1 MTGTISSLL
10 RLARFAGTLARNNAL
25 YPVLEGMGFSR
36 TGVRALACVCWPL
49 RPFGV
54 RGDRS
59 LSPVTR
65 ALVALGPAY
74 VKFGQSLATRPD
86 IVGSDLT
93 RMLRPLQ
100 DRLPSFSDKEARA
113 TIEQQLRQPV
123 HELFDDFGPP
133 VAAASIAQVHSAID
147 KETGQ
152 RVAVKILRPKIEETF
167 DRDTAA
173 FLLVA
178 RILSIL
184 RPGFRRLRAEAVVRN
199 FRRSVTNEMNLLN
212 EAALAAEYGDNI
224 SGDPGFRAAQ
234 PIWRLTRRRILTSG
248 WEDGTPIDDI
258 DSMRAAGRNPEDV
271 ASDLLQLFLR
281 CALRDGL
288 FHADMHHGNLRIGP
302 DGVLVLMDFGIMGRL
317 DSVTRRAYANIL
329 YGFHTRD
336 YLRSARAH
344 RDVGYLP
351 ADQDLHA
358 FAQALRSIIEPIF
371 GERAT
376 NISMG
381 RVLAQLFSVTE
392 RFGMRTQTQ
401 LLLLQKTMMVVEGV
415 ARQLDPNLDIWA
427 VSKPVVKDWVEENV
441 GVRRATNDLRET
453 VSVLVGLSP
462 QLPAIAE
469 RLLAP
474 KVPEPPEEEESIW
487 WDPRFLR
494 GVLAGL
500 VIALVAAVLL

>member
-1 MTGTISSLL
+1 
-10 RLARFAGTLARNNAL
+10 
-25 YPVLEGMGFSR
+25 
-36 TGVRALACVCWPL
+36 
-49 RPFGV
+49 
-54 RGDRS
+54 
-59 LSPVTR
+59 
-65 ALVALGPAY
+65 
-74 VKFGQSLATRPD
+74 
-86 IVGSDLT
+86 
-93 RMLRPLQ
+93 
-100 DRLPSFSDKEARA
+100 
-113 TIEQQLRQPV
+113 
-123 HELFDDFGPP
+123 
-133 VAAASIAQVHSAID
+133 
-147 KETGQ
+147 
-152 RVAVKILRPKIEETF
+152 
-167 DRDTAA
+167 
-173 FLLVA
+173 
-178 RILSIL
+178 
-184 RPGFRRLRAEAVVRN
+184 
-199 FRRSVTNEMNLLN
+199 
-212 EAALAAEYGDNI
+212 
-224 SGDPGFRAAQ
+224 
-234 PIWRLTRRRILTSG
+234 
-248 WEDGTPIDDI
+248 
-258 DSMRAAGRNPEDV
+258 
-271 ASDLLQLFLR
+271 
-281 CALRDGL
+281 
-288 FHADMHHGNLRIGP
+288 MHHGNLRIGP
-302 DGVLVLMDFGIMGRL
+302 DGILVLMDFGIMGRL

-336 YLRSARAH
+336 YLRAARAH

-453 VSVLVGLSP
+453 VSVLVSLSP

-474 KVPEPPEEEESIW
+474 RVPEPPEEEESIW

-500 VIALVAAVLL
+500 VIALVAALLL

>member
-1 MTGTISSLL
+1 ML

-25 YPVLEGMGFSR
+25 YPVLEGMGFSHA
-36 TGVRALACVCWPL
+36 GLRALSVVCWLL

-54 RGDRS
+54 RGDPS
-59 LSPVTR
+59 LPPVTR

-93 RMLRPLQ
+93 KVLRPLQ
-100 DRLPSFSDKEARA
+100 DRLSSFSDAEARA
-113 TIEQQLRQPV
+113 TIEAQLRQPV
-123 HELFDDFGPP
+123 DELFDDFGPP
-133 VAAASIAQVHSAID
+133 VAAASIAQVHHAID
-147 KETGQ
+147 RETGQ
-152 RVAVKILRPKIEETF
+152 PVAVKILRPRIEETF
-167 DRDTAA
+167 ERDTAA

-178 RILSIL
+178 RILSVL

-212 EAALAAEYGDNI
+212 EAALAAEFGDNI
-224 SGDPGFRAAQ
+224 SGDPGFRTAR
-234 PIWRLTRRRILTSG
+234 PVWRLSARRVLTSG

-258 DSMRAAGRNPEDV
+258 EGIRAAGRTPEEI
-271 ASDLLQLFLR
+271 AADLLQLFLR

-288 FHADMHHGNLRIGP
+288 FHADMHHGNLRVAP
-302 DGVLVLMDFGIMGRL
+302 DGALVLMDYGIMGRL

-358 FAQALRSIIEPIF
+358 FAQALRGIIEPIF

-415 ARQLDPNLDIWA
+415 ARGLDPNLDIWA
-427 VSKPVVKDWVEENV
+427 VSKPVVTDWVEENV
-441 GVRRATNDLRET
+441 GVRRAAIDLGET
-453 VSVLVGLSP
+453 MSILVNLSP

-469 RLLAP
+469 RLLTP
-474 KVPEPPEEEESIW
+474 KAPEPPQEESSAL

-494 GVLAGL
+494 GMLVGLAL
-500 VIALVAAVLL
+500 ALAAALLL

>member
-10 RLARFAGTLARNNAL
+10 RLVRFAGTLARNKAL

-36 TGVRALACVCWPL
+36 VGVRALALVCAPC

-54 RGDRS
+54 RGDPS
-59 LSPVTR
+59 LPPVTR

-86 IVGSDLT
+86 IVGSELT

-100 DRLPSFSDKEARA
+100 DRLPSFSDAEARA
-113 TIEQQLRQPV
+113 TILDQFRRPV
-123 HELFDDFGPP
+123 EELFEDFGPP
-133 VAAASIAQVHSAID
+133 VAAASIAQVHGAID
-147 KETGQ
+147 RETGQ
-152 RVAVKILRPKIEETF
+152 RVAVKILRPGIEKTF
-167 DRDTAA
+167 ERDTAA

-178 RILSIL
+178 RILGVL
-184 RPGFRRLRAEAVVRN
+184 RPGFRRLRAEAVVGN
-199 FRRSVTNEMNLLN
+199 FRRSVANEMNLLN
-212 EAALAAEYGDNI
+212 EAALAAEFGDNI
-224 SGDPGFRAAQ
+224 SEDPGFRTAR
-234 PIWRLTRRRILTSG
+234 PIWRLTARRVLTSG
-248 WEDGTPIDDI
+248 WEDGTPIDDVEGI
-258 DSMRAAGRNPEDV
+258 RAAGRTPEEI
-271 ASDLLQLFLR
+271 AADLLQLFLR

-288 FHADMHHGNLRIGP
+288 FHADMHHGNLRVAP
-302 DGVLVLMDFGIMGRL
+302 DGVVALMDFGIMGRL
-317 DSVTRRAYANIL
+317 DSNTRRAYANIL

-351 ADQDLHA
+351 ADQDIHA

-415 ARQLDPNLDIWA
+415 ARELDPNLDIWS
-427 VSKPVVKDWVEENV
+427 VSKPVVKEWVEQNV
-441 GVRRATNDLRET
+441 GARRAAHDLRET
-453 VSVLVGLSP
+453 VDVLIGMSP

-469 RLLAP
+469 RFLSP
-474 KVPEPPEEEESIW
+474 RPPDPLEETTSAL

-494 GVLAGL
+494 GVIVGLAL
-500 VIALVAAVLL
+500 ALAAALLL